1 MERLVLVLASLF
13 LVQGQYNY
21 DEPSTVIKNEAD
33 RVRGFAYEEGA
44 DFVLGGL
51 FPVHSG
57 ANEGAG
63 CGDIRTERSVERV
76 EAMLYALDL
85 INDNDTL
92 LPNIRLGFD
101 IRDTCTS
108 ENLGL
113 DEALD
118 LTLTGELDSCTG
130 SLEAAG
136 SNYSVPSTIVIG
148 AAFSAVSVPVATLL
162 RLFRVPQ
169 ISYSSTSARLNNRDR
184 YTYFYRAIS
193 ADNLQAEAM
202 IDICLRFNWTY
213 VSTIYTDDF
222 YGEPGIDQFH
232 SRAQE
237 TGICIDINEGIRT
250 DFGDSDYYELA
261 KKLLNTT
268 ADVVVLFANSQ
279 ETDKLFE
286 QLEKAMKN
294 GTSKRFQWIASD
306 GWARSNSAIVK
317 YNTTL
322 SGLFGTVPSTSGHSG
337 FHDYFSQLRPDNNIR
352 DAWFQ
357 EFYEAI
363 FDCNLTGSG
372 NETCGA
378 LKSITE
384 SGTYQQGS
392 FIPLV
397 VDAVFSA
404 AHTLHNFL
412 EANCDQPIVWY
423 QTNRTCAGQRNELT
437 GANLLGFLSNLT
449 FTSPTGNKVSFD
461 ANGNPPGVYNIIN
474 LQKSQS
480 TDEFKFAKVGTW
492 SAQSQSGER
501 LQLNDSMARQ
511 FGLRNEDNAI
521 LDRPR
526 ESQCHLCQEGQYMT
540 SVIGSCC
547 GRCVDCL
554 GNMYSTTRTAD
565 QCSVCGTNYWG
576 NDPLNGSTSCVEV
589 EEVYLKYSHAFSIIL
604 MILAIG
610 GVLAVV
616 FVTVVFGLYWNT
628 PIVKSSGREQMIL
641 LLIGIT
647 LSFVLTFIFV
657 SKPST
662 GVCFFQRLGLWLS
675 FSIILGAL
683 LVKLIRIARIFL
695 RGQASSRPRFISPP
709 FQLFFTFLVVAGKMV
724 LVVFSM
730 SFKGIYPVSYE
741 TLQPNPDDTNDF
753 PSLILTCNPH
763 SSAGRTATLILLV
776 IYDSAIMIACNV
788 LAVMTIRFPEN
799 FNESK
804 YVAFT
809 TFALGLIWLA
819 FVSTFFSTVDHTQ
832 TAIISLALNLSA
844 FAVLVCMFGAR
855 VFIILFHPSRNVAT
869 FTTNTKPS
877 SSEKRPSINLNAL
890 TLTSTIAG
898 DENDKNAGEFICVAT
913 VNAACAILHA
923 DLCPLIVHNM

>member
-1 MERLVLVLASLF
+1 MIEYNIARIVFILTSLY
-13 LVQGQYNY
+13 LVQGQYYY
-21 DEPSTVIKNEAD
+21 DEPSAVIRSEAG
-33 RVRGFAYEEGA
+33 RVRGFAQENDA

-51 FPVHSG
+51 FPVHPNANGG
-57 ANEGAG
+57 AS
-63 CGDIRTERSVERV
+63 CGDMIRPSGSVERV
-76 EAMLYALDL
+76 EAMLYAIDL
-85 INDNDTL
+85 INSNDTL
-92 LPNIRLGFD
+92 LPNIQLGFD
-101 IRDTCTS
+101 IRDTCIS

-118 LTLTGELDSCTG
+118 LTLSGNLDSCTG

-136 SNYSVPSTIVIG
+136 NSNYSALSTMLIG
-148 AAFSAVSVPVATLL
+148 AASSAVSVPVATLL
-162 RLFRVPQ
+162 RLFQVPQ

-184 YTYFYRAIS
+184 YTYFYRTIS

-213 VSTIYTDDF
+213 VSTIYSNDF

-232 SRAQE
+232 SQAQE
-237 TGICIDINEGIRT
+237 TGICIDIDEGIEAHFE
-250 DFGDSDYYELA
+250 DGDYYKLA
-261 KKLLNTT
+261 KKLLNST
-268 ADVVVLFANSQ
+268 ANVVVLFVLS
-279 ETDKLFE
+279 DISDRLFE
-286 QLEKAMKN
+286 QLEIANREN
-294 GTSKRFQWIASD
+294 GTNRQFQWIASD
-306 GWARSNSAIVK
+306 GWAQSNSVVDK
-317 YNTTL
+317 YNRSL
-322 SGLFGTVPSTSGHSG
+322 NGLFGITPSTVYHRD
-337 FHDYFSQLRPDNNIR
+337 FHDYYSQLRPDNNFR
-352 DAWFQ
+352 DAWFK
-357 EFYEAI
+357 EFYEAT
-363 FDCNLTGSG
+363 FQCSLTLQD
-372 NETCGA
+372 NPCGE
-378 LKSITE
+378 LKSITDLD
-384 SGTYQQGS
+384 TYAQDNVV
-392 FIPLV
+392 PLV
-397 VDAVFSA
+397 IDAVFSA

-423 QTNRTCAGQRNELT
+423 PNNRTCAGQRNELT
-437 GANLLGFLSNLT
+437 GANLLGFLNNLT
-449 FTSPTGNKVSFD
+449 FTSPTGNKIFFD
-461 ANGNPPGVYNIIN
+461 ANGNPAGVYNIVN
-474 LQKSQS
+474 YQKSKE
-480 TDEFKFAKVGTW
+480 TDEFDFVTVGIW
-492 SAQSQSGER
+492 NAQSQSAEK
-501 LQLNDSMARQ
+501 LQLSNSSIQ
-511 FGLRNEDNAI
+511 FGINEDNAI

-547 GRCVDCL
+547 GRCVDCF
-554 GNMYSTTRTAD
+554 GNMYSATRTAD

-589 EEVYLKYSHAFSIIL
+589 EEVYLKYSDAFSIVL

-610 GVLAVV
+610 GVLAVI

-647 LSFVLTFIFV
+647 LSFVLTFVFV

-695 RGQASSRPRFISPP
+695 RGQGSSRPRFVSPP
-709 FQLFFTFLVVAGKMV
+709 YQLLFTFLVVAGNMV

-741 TLQPNPDDTNDF
+741 TPQPNPDNTNDF

-804 YVAFT
+804 YVAFS
-809 TFALGLIWLA
+809 TFALGVIWLA
-819 FVSTFFSTVDHTQ
+819 FVSTFFSTENHIQ
-832 TAIISLALNLSA
+832 TAAISLAMNLSA

-869 FTTNTKPS
+869 FTTKPS
-877 SSEKRPSINLNAL
+877 SENRPSIMLNAVPL
-890 TLTSTIAG
+890 TVDGATQNI
-898 DENDKNAGEFICVAT
+898 KNASAGE
-913 VNAACAILHA
+913 L
-923 DLCPLIVHNM
+923 LCRY